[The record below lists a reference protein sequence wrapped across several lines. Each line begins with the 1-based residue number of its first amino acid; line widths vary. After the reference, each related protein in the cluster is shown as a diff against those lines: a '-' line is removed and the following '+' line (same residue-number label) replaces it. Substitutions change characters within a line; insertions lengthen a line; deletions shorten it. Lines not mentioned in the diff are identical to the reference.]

1 MIIGSTNVLNWYQT
15 DFRVSVELIDSFVSL
30 MEELVEHSIRKYKT
44 DKQKELVEED
54 FGEDGGIHG
63 QIVETYGGLDS
74 MSWSF
79 EAVFEEHF
87 PNLQRRSA
95 LITVYS
101 YFEHELHKLCILFQ
115 HQKRLKLTPTDLR
128 GKGFEQSADYLQK
141 VVGLTIDKKSSEWQS
156 FKKIRAIRNMIV
168 HRDGRLQDSQG
179 KIPAEVSDAMVLLKH
194 LKGEGGQV
202 VLEKYFVSQAVD
214 IFKDYFKVLDDSIQA
229 NDRQQ

>member
-1 MIIGSTNVLNWYQT
+1 MIIGSTNVWYQT
-15 DFRVSVELIDSFVSL
+15 DFGVSVELIDSFVSL

-101 YFEHELHKLCILFQ
+101 YFEHELRKLCILFQ
-115 HQKRLKLTPTDLR
+115 HEKRLELTPTDLR

-156 FKKIRAIRNMIV
+156 FKRIRAIRNMVV
-168 HRDGRLQDSQG
+168 HRDGRVQNSQG
-179 KIPAEVSDAMVLLKH
+179 EIPEEDGDAIAH
-194 LKGEGGQV
+194 LKYLKVEGNEV
-202 VLEKYFVSQAVD
+202 VLDKGFVSQAVD
-214 IFKDYFKVLDDSIQA
+214 IFKDYFKVLDGSIQA
-229 NDRQQ
+229 NDKQR